1 MSGFYILVV
10 RTETPKTLRGD
21 VFTNHHQTKPLERF
35 IIQKDTLGKV
45 QCGKYGGIYSL
56 KTYIIADTD
65 AEATIKAKE
74 LFAGF
79 LTEEAQKLRCWYGA
93 LFTTRLDDYAE
104 KPSG

>member
-1 MSGFYILVV
+1 MTIYEYYYDLRYFKMSGFYILVV

-35 IIQKDTLGKV
+35 VVQKDNIGKV

-56 KTYIIADTD
+56 KTHIMADTD

-74 LFAGF
+74 LFANF
-79 LTEEAQKLRCWYGA
+79 LTEEAQKLR
-93 LFTTRLDDYAE
+93 
-104 KPSG
+104 S